1 MSRMIKSDVET
12 PQRRKRFNLAA
23 LRVCVADRTDLAGG
37 VCELL
42 CMTTRAGRMRLFAR
56 QRGLRRVAL
65 PAMTKQTRQPRMV
78 AVIVFELR
86 IIGLRERALI
96 AGENTS
102 NQQ

>member
-1 MSRMIKSDVET
+1 MSRMIKSDIET
-12 PQRRKRFNLAA
+12 PQLWKRFDLAA
-23 LRVCVADRTDLAGG
+23 LRVCVADGTDLAGG
-37 VCELL
+37 ICELL
-42 CMTTRAGRMRLFAR
+42 CVTTCAGRMRLFAG

-65 PAMTKQTRQPRMV
+65 AAMTKQTRQPRMV

-96 AGENTS
+96 AGKNAS